1 MRKIWRDVL
10 IFSAI
15 AVSIPLVIL
24 LLIRFTPK
32 PPIGEMEYAR
42 EILSEAGKN
51 KADTYSKKLFTEAK
65 IFYDSAMVNWQK
77 ENKRFI
83 YFRDYERL
91 IMFAELSAKKASQA
105 IG

>member
-32 PPIGEMEYAR
+32 PPVRQMEYAR
-42 EILSEAGKN
+42 EILSKAGKN
-51 KADTYSKKLFTEAK
+51 KADTYSKKLLLRQRSSM
-65 IFYDSAMVNWQK
+65 ILQW
-77 ENKRFI
+77 
-83 YFRDYERL
+83 
-91 IMFAELSAKKASQA
+91 
-105 IG
+105 